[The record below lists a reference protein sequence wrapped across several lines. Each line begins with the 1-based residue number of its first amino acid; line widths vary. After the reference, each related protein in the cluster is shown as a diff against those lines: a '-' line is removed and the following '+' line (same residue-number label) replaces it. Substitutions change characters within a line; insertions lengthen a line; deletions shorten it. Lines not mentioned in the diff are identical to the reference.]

1 MNYPDLE
8 SLSPE
13 LKEILA
19 GKREAN
25 VYKMLMHS
33 PNMAPGFTALAD
45 AAMWSKKWPATWRE
59 LAIVRVG
66 RRYNSPYEVHQHEQ
80 IGRLMGLSDAQL
92 AACAIGA
99 DQSVLSDDE
108 KTILR
113 LTDALVERHT
123 LNADER
129 AEGLK
134 ILDAN
139 GFADFVMTVGF
150 YQLVSNFL
158 NVFEVEIEPHD
169 LFPKP
174 DGRKKQGASA

>member
-1 MNYPDLE
+1 MHYPDLE
-8 SLSPE
+8 NLSPD

-33 PNMAPGFTALAD
+33 PNLAPGFTALAD
-45 AAMWSKKWPATWRE
+45 AAMWSKTWPATWRE

-66 RRYNSPYEVHQHEQ
+66 RLYNSPYEVHQHEQ

-92 AACAIGA
+92 AACAVGA
-99 DQSVLSDDE
+99 DQAALSEDE
-108 KTILR
+108 RTILR
-113 LTDALVERHT
+113 LTDALVARHALTAAER
-123 LNADER
+123 E
-129 AEGLK
+129 EGLK
-134 ILDAN
+134 ILSVN

-174 DGRKKQGASA
+174 DGRRSQAVSA